1 MKKITAILLGAGAR
15 GNIYAHYARECPEE
29 FQIVGVAEPDRARR
43 EQFVEEYGIAP
54 EHACESWEQLLGQ
67 PKFADACLVCTLDD
81 MHTKP
86 AVQALTMGY
95 HVLLE
100 KPMAS
105 TEAEC
110 RQIEQAASGSG
121 LVLSVCHVLRYTP
134 FYSKIKQLL
143 DEGVLGQMLCIQQIE
158 NVGYWHQAHSFVR
171 GNWNNSE
178 TTSPMLLQKSCH
190 DMDIISWLM
199 DSRCSRVSSFGSLT
213 HFKPENAPRKAPARC
228 LDGCPAAGICPYYAP
243 RFYLEHP
250 RAEKDGFV
258 SAITTDTTRKGI
270 LEALESGPYGRC
282 VYHCD
287 NNVVDHQVVNLE
299 FENTGTASFV
309 MTAFTQDCNR
319 TLKIMGTRGELIG
332 DMEKNE
338 IVYQVFGAP
347 DPVHITVEM
356 PKVKNSYNH
365 GGGDFFLIRDFV
377 RAVQADETAQN
388 KTTAAQSLQ
397 AHLMCF
403 AAEKARNQ
411 HMVVDL

>member
-1 MKKITAILLGAGAR
+1 
-15 GNIYAHYARECPEE
+15 
-29 FQIVGVAEPDRARR
+29 
-43 EQFVEEYGIAP
+43 
-54 EHACESWEQLLGQ
+54 
-67 PKFADACLVCTLDD
+67 

-213 HFKPENAPRKAPARC
+213 HFKPENAPRTAPARC

-282 VYHCD
+282 VYH
-287 NNVVDHQVVNLE
+287 L
-299 FENTGTASFV
+299 S
-309 MTAFTQDCNR
+309 
-319 TLKIMGTRGELIG
+319 LI
-332 DMEKNE
+332 
-338 IVYQVFGAP
+338 
-347 DPVHITVEM
+347 HI
-356 PKVKNSYNH
+356 
-365 GGGDFFLIRDFV
+365 
-377 RAVQADETAQN
+377 
-388 KTTAAQSLQ
+388 
-397 AHLMCF
+397 
-403 AAEKARNQ
+403 
-411 HMVVDL
+411 